1 MLICD
6 DCVNYFLECP
16 ISSVP
21 IRHGLCELCGQE
33 ADCYDI
39 AISENKTRKVNEIH
53 STADSIREVI
63 RLMYYPDI
71 DLVEGLRLAEYTARK
86 ISGKSAEEFAR
97 YILNKEE
104 NEDDWKIVV
113 WN

>member
-1 MLICD
+1 MLICE

-16 ISSVP
+16 VSSAP
-21 IRHGLCELCGQE
+21 LRYGLCELCGQE

-39 AISENKTRKVNEIH
+39 AISENRIKNVNEIH
-53 STADSIREVI
+53 SSADIVREVI

-71 DLVEGLRLAEYTARK
+71 DVHEGLSFAEYTAQK
-86 ISGKSAEEFAR
+86 ISGKSAEEFAK
-97 YILNKEE
+97 YMLNKEE
-104 NEDDWKIVV
+104 NENDWEIVV